1 MKKKKWLIGVII
13 AIILILIGGLYF
25 IFNNKDEDTTLTLLE
40 KKWIENNKNNI
51 IDFGVLN
58 NIAILNKE
66 GDGVFFDFLESLEQ
80 TTGLDFNKK
89 SYEYGTEVNNEYS
102 FKVTENIGKSDILFY
117 TDNYVILSKSNI
129 KYNKLKDV
137 NNLTL
142 GVLNEN
148 VEEVNN
154 YLDNGN
160 ILFKSFK
167 TLDELITE
175 IDKEDSSI
183 NAIVLPKLVFLSKDF
198 ESKLYINYNITEMED
213 NYVISLG
220 KNDRLNDIIEKYY
233 KKWKKEEYDASYSK
247 YFTSIYFSK
256 NEVDE
261 QSKAKFRSKRY
272 VYGFVNNFPF
282 DTSIDRNLLGTNS
295 SIISA
300 FSKLSN
306 VEISY
311 KEYDNYN
318 KLLNAFNSNK
328 IDFYFDMY
336 TSSNDYKIDVFKTVS
351 SYDEQIVITSS
362 IDNNVTI
369 NSTSSLKGEK
379 VAALNN
385 TKTLEFLKKV
395 GADVVTYNNVNELL
409 NSSRDNTLIALDLL
423 TYNYYSKEEL
433 KNNKIDYQ
441 FALDSEY
448 DYVIRDIKENEIFMN
463 FLDFYLSFTNEKELI
478 NTGYYNTITKNT
490 NLVLLKN
497 VLIALGI
504 LTGLGLVYIVI
515 KKLKPT
521 KKITMKKEDKLRY
534 IDMLTSLKNRNY
546 LNDNIEIWDE
556 SEVYPQTIIVVDLNN
571 IAYVNDNYGHQEG
584 DNVIKEASNI
594 LIRGQM
600 ENSDIIRTNG
610 NEFLIYLVGY
620 DEKQIVSYIRKLN
633 KDFKELSYS
642 FGAAIGYS
650 MITDAIKTIDDAIN
664 EATLDMR
671 NNKEELNN

>member
-13 AIILILIGGLYF
+13 AIILILIGVLYF

-58 NIAILNKE
+58 NIAILNNE

-117 TDNYVILSKSNI
+117 TDNYVILSKNNI

-160 ILFKSFK
+160 TLFKSFK

-198 ESKLYINYNITEMED
+198 EGKLYINYNITEMED

-233 KKWKKEEYDASYSK
+233 KKWKKEEYDTSYSK
-247 YFTSIYFSK
+247 YFTSTYFSK

-282 DTSIDRNLLGTNS
+282 DASIDRNLLGTNS